1 MVQALPLPVFKRHQ
15 PSPTASDTM
24 PTPPFNTCFLISLT
38 AKPLNRFRQPLWVGL
53 WFGAGWL
60 LTSGAQ
66 AQIPAAGHAPALGWQ
81 VCQAMT
87 GEPAAQLK
95 CFQDW
100 AASQTLPNSQTP
112 ANSPAPEITLAP
124 ANPATGQPATPVLLL
139 PALSTEA
146 PDGKPIGCRND
157 KYSELSRFWE
167 LQRATDCD
175 TFALRGYRP
184 LTAGLVASN
193 TVNRQPTSP
202 GLGASATTAEN
213 YQRGE
218 TKLQLSV
225 RTKIA
230 KGLLK
235 NGGEDDDDHDSL
247 WVAYTQ
253 KSYWQLFN
261 SELSRP
267 FRTTDHE
274 PELIYIYPHQIA
286 LPGGWNYRL
295 SGLGLVHQS
304 NGQSLP
310 LSRSWNRAYL
320 MGAAEK
326 VLGQESSLRLQGRI
340 WNRLRESGDDEN
352 PGIQNYIGRAEL
364 AGSWKVNNAHTVGV
378 TLRHSLRSEGRGSA
392 SAEWM
397 IAPSASPNYTGL
409 RYHLQLFSGYG
420 DSLIDYNR
428 RRTALSF
435 GLSLVDW

>member
-1 MVQALPLPVFKRHQ
+1 
-15 PSPTASDTM
+15 M
-24 PTPPFNTCFLISLT
+24 PTRHLNKRFLMTLT
-38 AKPLNRFRQPLWVGL
+38 AKPFRPPFLTGVWL
-53 WFGAGWL
+53 GAGL
-60 LTSGAQ
+60 LAASFAQ
-66 AQIPAAGHAPALGWQ
+66 AQVTAPPGNATGRAPALGWQ

-100 AASQTLPNSQTP
+100 AVSQAP
-112 ANSPAPEITLAP
+112 ANSPQPEITQAP
-124 ANPATGQPATPVLLL
+124 ANPATGQPGTPVLLL
-139 PALSTEA
+139 PSLNTEA

-167 LQRATDCD
+167 LQRGTDCD

-202 GLGASATTAEN
+202 GLNASATTSEN

-235 NGGEDDDDHDSL
+235 NGPNDDDDHDSL

-253 KSYWQLFN
+253 KSYWQIFN

-274 PELIYIYPHQIA
+274 PELIYIYPHQVE

-310 LSRSWNRAYL
+310 LSRSWNRVYL

-326 VLGQESSLRLQGRI
+326 VLGQESSLRLQGRL

-352 PGIQNYIGRAEL
+352 PGIQNYVGRAEL

-378 TLRHSLRSEGRGSA
+378 TLRHSLRSEARGSA
-392 SAEWM
+392 MAEWL
-397 IAPSASPNYTGL
+397 IAPRSSPNYTGL
-409 RYHLQLFSGYG
+409 RYHVQIFSGYG
-420 DSLIDYNR
+420 DSLVDYNR